1 MPNPQ
6 QLMQYAGAAVTV
18 IVLILGLLF
27 GSEDLSS
34 SSTRSDAGAQS
45 APANTR
51 KQSNASAPSNGG
63 RKADADG
70 CVYGTPNY
78 WECKQFHNPIDKKNP
93 TLTPSEIQ
101 QAKQDQFQQLVAWRS
116 RDKALRPIT
125 YDPSL
130 DATAQR
136 FADELAQTPGDEIW
150 HSGYN
155 TRGRENVAMSQIDY
169 KYFVAMFSQSPGHAS
184 AMGTNGR
191 APKVGIGIAQDP
203 ETGHYF
209 CVQHFADH

>member
-6 QLMQYAGAAVTV
+6 QLTQYVGAAVTV

-27 GSEDLSS
+27 GSGEMSS
-34 SSTRSDAGAQS
+34 SSTGGDTGAQT
-45 APANTR
+45 APS
-51 KQSNASAPSNGG
+51 KQSNTAPSNGG

-70 CVYGTPNY
+70 CVKNTPDY
-78 WECKQFHNPIDKKNP
+78 FKCKQENSKIGKKNP
-93 TLTPSEIQ
+93 RLTPSEIQ
-101 QAKQDQFQQLVAWRS
+101 QAKKDQFQQLVAWRS
-116 RDKALRPIT
+116 RDKALKAIT

-136 FADELAQTPGDEIW
+136 FAEELAQTPGDEIW
-150 HSGYN
+150 HSKTN
-155 TRGRENVAMSQIDY
+155 TRGLENVAMSQISHDR
-169 KYFVAMFSQSPGHAS
+169 FINMFAGSPGHAS
-184 AMGTNGR
+184 TMSTNGR

-203 ETGHYF
+203 VTGHYF

>member
-34 SSTRSDAGAQS
+34 SSTGGYAGAQS
-45 APANTR
+45 APANTG

-93 TLTPSEIQ
+93 RLTPSEIQ
-101 QAKQDQFQQLVAWRS
+101 QAKKDQFDQLVAWRS
-116 RDKALRPIT
+116 RDKALKAIT

-130 DATAQR
+130 EATAQR
-136 FADELAQTPGDEIW
+136 FADELAQTPGDKIW
-150 HSGYN
+150 HSKLN
-155 TRGRENVAMSQIDY
+155 TRGLENVAMNPNYYDKFIN
-169 KYFVAMFSQSPGHAS
+169 MFAGSPGHSS
-184 AMGTNGR
+184 AMSNNGR

-203 ETGHYF
+203 VTGYYY

>member
-27 GSEDLSS
+27 GSGDLSS
-34 SSTRSDAGAQS
+34 SSTGGDAGAQS
-45 APANTR
+45 APS
-51 KQSNASAPSNGG
+51 KQSNASPSNGG

-70 CVYGTPNY
+70 CVKNTPDY
-78 WECKQFHNPIDKKNP
+78 FKCKQENSPLAKKKP
-93 TLTPSEIQ
+93 PLSPSEIQ
-101 QAKQDQFQQLVAWRS
+101 QAKKEQFQKLVEWRS

-125 YDPSL
+125 YDPAL
-130 DATAQR
+130 EATAQR
-136 FADELAQTPGDEIW
+136 FANELAQTPGDEIW

-155 TRGRENVAMSQIDY
+155 TRGRENVAMSQISHDR
-169 KYFVAMFSQSPGHAS
+169 FINMFAGSPGHVS
-184 AMGTNGR
+184 TMSTNGR

-203 ETGHYF
+203 VTGHYF